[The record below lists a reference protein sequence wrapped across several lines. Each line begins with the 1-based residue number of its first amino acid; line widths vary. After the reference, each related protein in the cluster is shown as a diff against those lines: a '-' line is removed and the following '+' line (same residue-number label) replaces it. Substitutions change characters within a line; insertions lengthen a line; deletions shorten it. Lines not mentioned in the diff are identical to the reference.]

1 MIVSQKRDIA
11 GNLDHNLIMNDVDR
25 KRITD
30 AKRNDGAIRFFDIY
44 ERRLIFFAFVRKE
57 KEIIKS
63 LD

>member
-30 AKRNDGAIRFFDIY
+30 AKRNDEAIRFFDIY
-44 ERRLIFFAFVRKE
+44 KRRLIFFAFVRKE
-57 KEIIKS
+57 KKIT